1 MKALVTGANGF
12 IGRFLVEELLRR
24 GWAVRCFILEGER
37 SDGHESEAVEVVTGD
52 ICRKETLA
60 AAVQG
65 VDYIFHLA
73 GVKTVWDEATYFRIN
88 VQGTKNL
95 LHALLESG
103 HRIRRFIFASSQAAA
118 GPSPDGHPITED
130 EACRPLTAYGR
141 SKRAAEE
148 YLLAHSHR
156 VPITILRPV
165 LVYGPRNLETELLL
179 ALIRRGWMFD
189 IGRHHQSFNLIYISD
204 VVRAFMLAAR
214 HRRAAG
220 EIYFITSRDRYTW
233 RQIAEQSF
241 RVQRRKGHVLSL
253 PWAGVRLAAEVVKS
267 YRKLR
272 GQPFDVID
280 DKVNELR
287 QAHWVCSGE
296 KARRHL
302 GFEPRVSLAQGIEET
317 MEWYQRE
324 RQGERGM
331 VAEVGGRWGKFL

>member
-1 MKALVTGANGF
+1 MRALVTGANGF
-12 IGRFLVEELLRR
+12 IGRFLVEALLRR
-24 GWAVRCFILEGER
+24 GCAVRCFTLEGER
-37 SDGHESEAVEVVTGD
+37 ADWPDDESVEVVTGD
-52 ICRKETLA
+52 ICREETLT

-65 VDYIFHLA
+65 VDYVFHLA

-88 VQGTKNL
+88 VHGTKNL

-103 HRIRRFIFASSQAAA
+103 HRIRRFVFASSQAAA
-118 GPSPDGHPITED
+118 GPSPDGRPITED
-130 EACRPLTAYGR
+130 EVCRPLTAYGR

-148 YLLAHSHR
+148 YLLAHRHR

-189 IGRHHQSFNLIYISD
+189 IGRHHQSFNLIHVRD
-204 VVRAFMLAAR
+204 VVRAFILAAE
-214 HRRAAG
+214 HPRAAG

-241 RVQRRKGHVLSL
+241 RLQHKRGRIFSI
-253 PWAGVRLAAEVVKS
+253 PWTGVKLAAEAVKS

-280 DKVNELR
+280 DKMNELR

-302 GFEPRVSLAQGIEET
+302 GFEPQISLAQGIEET
-317 MEWYQRE
+317 MRWYE
-324 RQGERGM
+324 RRRQDERPMIAG
-331 VAEVGGRWGKFL
+331 AGGRWRKFL